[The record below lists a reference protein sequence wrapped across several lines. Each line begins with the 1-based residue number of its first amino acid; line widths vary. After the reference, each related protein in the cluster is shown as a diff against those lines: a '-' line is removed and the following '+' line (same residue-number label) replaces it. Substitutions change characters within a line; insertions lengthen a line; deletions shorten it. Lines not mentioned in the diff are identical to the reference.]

1 MSTFIREQFQSKDI
15 HLPEQDYEILAERM
29 AGLAQLR
36 AAVEEEK
43 LDDFN
48 MQLLLIPS
56 GGIAK

>member
-1 MSTFIREQFQSKDI
+1 LSTFIREQLQANGI
-15 HLPEQDYEILAERM
+15 QLPERDYEILAERM

-36 AAVEEEK
+36 AAVEEEN

-56 GGIAK
+56 GGAAE

>member
-1 MSTFIREQFQSKDI
+1 LSTFIREQLQANGIK
-15 HLPEQDYEILAERM
+15 LPERDYEILAERM

-36 AAVEEEK
+36 AAVEEEN

-56 GGIAK
+56 GGAAE